1 MAKRHDF
8 SYFFHEGLSNMF
20 SHGFMSFA
28 AIGITV
34 ACLLIMGT
42 FTLVAVNADANLKQA
57 EQDNEILAFVDD
69 SYTEAQAKALQKK
82 LEAVDNVA
90 SVTFISREEA
100 MQSFISEHPDEEYF
114 QDLDP
119 NILRD
124 RFAIKVKELKLQSQ
138 TVELIKAIPGIGG
151 INAYAELTNGFIT
164 VRNIATVICLTLIA
178 VLFVVSMF
186 IISNTI
192 KLTTFDRRDE
202 IAIMKMV
209 GATDGFIRW
218 PFVYEGL
225 LIGLMGAVIAFGL
238 QWLLY
243 EAISK
248 GIAGSDTLQLL
259 RVVSFRKIWG
269 PVAGVFGLV
278 GILVGVGGSLTAIRK
293 FLRV

>member
-1 MAKRHDF
+1 MSKHDF
-8 SYFFHEGLSNMF
+8 GYFFHEGLSNMF

-57 EQDNEILAFVDD
+57 ERDNEILAFVDD

-124 RFAIKVKELKLQSQ
+124 RFAIKVKELKLHL
-138 TVELIKAIPGIGG
+138 VEWMRETRDHLYTEYMVYYLTKNEDLALQAPGRG
-151 INAYAELTNGFIT
+151 
-164 VRNIATVICLTLIA
+164 
-178 VLFVVSMF
+178 
-186 IISNTI
+186 
-192 KLTTFDRRDE
+192 
-202 IAIMKMV
+202 
-209 GATDGFIRW
+209 
-218 PFVYEGL
+218 
-225 LIGLMGAVIAFGL
+225 
-238 QWLLY
+238 
-243 EAISK
+243 
-248 GIAGSDTLQLL
+248 
-259 RVVSFRKIWG
+259 RVKW
-269 PVAGVFGLV
+269 
-278 GILVGVGGSLTAIRK
+278 
-293 FLRV
+293 

>member
-1 MAKRHDF
+1 MRRHDF
-8 SYFFHEGLSNMF
+8 GYFFHEGISNMF

-164 VRNIATVICLTLIA
+164 VRNIATVICLTLIVTVFAAKLVGCTLPLLAKKIGFDPA
-178 VLFVVSMF
+178 VMASPFITTVV
-186 IISNTI
+186 
-192 KLTTFDRRDE
+192 D
-202 IAIMKMV
+202 
-209 GATDGFIRW
+209 
-218 PFVYEGL
+218 
-225 LIGLMGAVIAFGL
+225 
-238 QWLLY
+238 
-243 EAISK
+243 AISLAIYFRFAALLL
-248 GIAGSDTLQLL
+248 GI
-259 RVVSFRKIWG
+259 
-269 PVAGVFGLV
+269 
-278 GILVGVGGSLTAIRK
+278 
-293 FLRV
+293 